1 MSNLQLAKEFF
12 SEVFGAI
19 CFHNDALDGYVD
31 FNDGRRL
38 ETLAVYFPNKFDLHD
53 EETKSR
59 LSKEVGED
67 FYERYC
73 DAVGKMVCGI
83 QGEMI

>member
-31 FNDGRRL
+31 FNDGRHL
-38 ETLAVYFPNKFDLHD
+38 
-53 EETKSR
+53 
-59 LSKEVGED
+59 
-67 FYERYC
+67 
-73 DAVGKMVCGI
+73 
-83 QGEMI
+83 